1 MCVYV
6 FMYVYEIKFYIIL
19 TNFQIFESMFQSFSL
34 SWQIAPA
41 QESYK
46 TEDHLPAKTISS

>member
-1 MCVYV
+1 MLLRA
-6 FMYVYEIKFYIIL
+6 IH
-19 TNFQIFESMFQSFSL
+19 FQECERMFQSFSL